1 MKLEELLY
9 DRYKSWYDSAKKENY
24 GNIALIDELFYV
36 DPPTNRI
43 ILKLEKSLNVNRFNQ
58 IGAGKNPPSDIYV
71 VIEIPKNSN
80 IKYELDEE
88 TGILFV
94 DRKLHT
100 SMVYP
105 FNYGFVPQTKE
116 EDGDPIDIL
125 ILSNDEFSPLSVIK
139 SKPIGVLIM
148 EDEEGKDSKIIAVPH
163 EKIDFEY
170 SRFNEIDQLDNRTLD
185 KIKHF
190 FEHYKELEKGKFV
203 KVTGWENSNA
213 AEQIINE
220 GMDRFKT

>member
-1 MKLEELLY
+1 MNK
-9 DRYKSWYDSAKKENY
+9 
-24 GNIALIDELFYV
+24 
-36 DPPTNRI
+36 
-43 ILKLEKSLNVNRFNQ
+43 FNQ
-58 IGAGKNPPSDIYV
+58 IGAGKKPPGDIYV
-71 VIEIPKNSN
+71 VVEIPKNSN

-105 FNYGFVPQTKE
+105 FNYGFIPQTKE

-125 ILSNDEFSPLSVIK
+125 VLSNDQFSPLSVVK
-139 SKPIGVLIM
+139 SRPIGVLIM

-163 EKIDFEY
+163 EKIDFDY
-170 SRFNEIDQLDNRTLD
+170 SRYNEIDQLGSPALD

-190 FEHYKELEKGKFV
+190 FEHYKELEKDKFV
-203 KVTGWENSNA
+203 KVTGWENSKV
-213 AEQIINE
+213 AERIINE
-220 GMDRFKT
+220 GIDRFKMGS

>member
-1 MKLEELLY
+1 MKEIY
-9 DRYKSWYDSAKKENY
+9 WK
-24 GNIALIDELFYV
+24 IALIDGRFYTG
-36 DPPTNRI
+36 PHTNRI
-43 ILKLEKSLNVNRFNQ
+43 ILKLQKSLNVNRFNQ
-58 IGAGKNPPSDIYV
+58 IGAGKNPPNDIYV
-71 VIEIPKNSN
+71 VVEIPKNSS

-170 SRFNEIDQLDNRTLD
+170 SRFEEIDQLESRTLD

-213 AEQIINE
+213 AEQIIIE
-220 GMDRFKT
+220 GIDRFKKQSL

>member
-1 MKLEELLY
+1 
-9 DRYKSWYDSAKKENY
+9 
-24 GNIALIDELFYV
+24 V
-36 DPPTNRI
+36 D
-43 ILKLEKSLNVNRFNQ
+43 KFNQ

-71 VIEIPKNSN
+71 VVEIPKNSN

-105 FNYGFVPQTKE
+105 FNYGFIPHTKE

-125 ILSNDEFSPLSVIK
+125 ILSNDQFSPLSVIK

-148 EDEEGKDSKIIAVPH
+148 EDEEGKDSKIIAVPN
-163 EKIDFEY
+163 EKIDFDY
-170 SRFNEIDQLDNRTLD
+170 SRFNEIDQLDSRTLD
-185 KIKHF
+185 KLKHF
-190 FEHYKELEKGKFV
+190 FEHYKELEKDKFV
-203 KVTGWENSNA
+203 KVTGWENSKV
-213 AEQIINE
+213 AERIINE
-220 GMDRFKT
+220 GIDRFKTES

>member
-1 MKLEELLY
+1 
-9 DRYKSWYDSAKKENY
+9 
-24 GNIALIDELFYV
+24 
-36 DPPTNRI
+36 
-43 ILKLEKSLNVNRFNQ
+43 VNKFNQ
-58 IGAGKNPPSDIYV
+58 IGAGKKPPGDIYV
-71 VIEIPKNSN
+71 VVEIPKNSN

-116 EDGDPIDIL
+116 ADGDPIDIL
-125 ILSNDEFSPLSVIK
+125 ILSNDQFSPLSVVK

-163 EKIDFEY
+163 EKIDFDY
-170 SRFNEIDQLDNRTLD
+170 SRYREIDQLDSRTLD

-203 KVTGWENSNA
+203 KVTGWENSKV
-213 AEQIINE
+213 AERIIKE
-220 GMDRFKT
+220 GIDRFETGS